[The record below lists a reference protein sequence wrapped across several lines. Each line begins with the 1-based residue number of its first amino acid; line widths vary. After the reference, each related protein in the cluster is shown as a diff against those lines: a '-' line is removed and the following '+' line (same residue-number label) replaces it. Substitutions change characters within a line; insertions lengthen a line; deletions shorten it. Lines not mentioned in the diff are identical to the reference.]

1 MTLPMPPQPGA
12 SPAETLLG
20 QYAYLYQLA
29 GQLNLALSTV
39 ENRQI
44 TVEMEASS
52 KADSTALAKEVQSL
66 RSLIVKSADTVRAE
80 MDRLEAELKG
90 SYVAASEFGSYV
102 EQLSLYLEANPE
114 AVTQYYKFA
123 AELQGAVDRV
133 DAGFTAWR
141 AETGGYIRT
150 GVVAREADG
159 TPIYGVAVGQDLTV
173 REVDGETEV
182 EARRFRSTFT
192 ASRLSFWQDETEV
205 AYISDNRLH
214 IREAEIRSA
223 LTLGT
228 WRLDAEN
235 GLAVLWT
242 GA

>member
-29 GQLNLALSTV
+29 GQLNLALSAV

-44 TVEMEASS
+44 TVEMAASS

-66 RSLIVKSADTVRAE
+66 RALILKSADTVRAE

-133 DAGFTAWR
+133 DADLPPGAPRPAATSAPASWPGRPTA
-141 AETGGYIRT
+141 
-150 GVVAREADG
+150 
-159 TPIYGVAVGQDLTV
+159 P
-173 REVDGETEV
+173 
-182 EARRFRSTFT
+182 RST
-192 ASRLSFWQDETEV
+192 ASPWVRT
-205 AYISDNRLH
+205 
-214 IREAEIRSA
+214 
-223 LTLGT
+223 
-228 WRLDAEN
+228 
-235 GLAVLWT
+235 
-242 GA
+242 